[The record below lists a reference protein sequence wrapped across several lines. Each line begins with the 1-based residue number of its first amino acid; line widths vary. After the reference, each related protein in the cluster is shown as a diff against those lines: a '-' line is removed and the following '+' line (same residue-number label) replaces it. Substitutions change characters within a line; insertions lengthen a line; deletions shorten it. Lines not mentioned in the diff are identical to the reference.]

1 MKRVFILR
9 QHCFTSFWALSTRRL
24 KLANTIWKDSNFL
37 LIITHFDGECRSL
50 DTWQDLF
57 GPLPMEMQIDTAF
70 NLWHSQS
77 TWTRLTYWQRFL
89 PWYKLIMNFNRP
101 ELFFAAFVGLW
112 IGVSLSVAR
121 LGGWA
126 TLATFYCFSGSF
138 NGDCWRFQSGE
149 LRWKI
154 GYNNGLTVGANPTGL
169 YLSVFFLFRLGH
181 PDLFVPWADI
191 SVTP

>member
-1 MKRVFILR
+1 
-9 QHCFTSFWALSTRRL
+9 
-24 KLANTIWKDSNFL
+24 
-37 LIITHFDGECRSL
+37 
-50 DTWQDLF
+50 
-57 GPLPMEMQIDTAF
+57 
-70 NLWHSQS
+70 
-77 TWTRLTYWQRFL
+77 
-89 PWYKLIMNFNRP
+89 MNMNCP
-101 ELFFAAFVGLW
+101 ELFFVAFVGLW
-112 IGVSLSVAR
+112 IGISLSVAR

-126 TLATFYCFSGSF
+126 TLATIYRLSGSF

-191 SVTP
+191 SVTPGKRGFLSIYTEFRFRQAPMIPFRVNERLTQRILESAGNSWPGERETETIPAISKGGIK